1 MNEAE
6 MRRCIIDL
14 VLWAD
19 ENKVRN
25 IWGFVSNYLKDE
37 MVGIHAEP
45 EYIIAYADFLKAQ
58 RRKAKRKQEGQ

>member
-6 MRRCIIDL
+6 KRRCIIDL

-19 ENKVRN
+19 ADKVSS
-25 IWGFVSNYLKDE
+25 IWAFVSHYLKDE

-45 EYIIAYADFLKAQ
+45 EYIIAHADYL
-58 RRKAKRKQEGQ
+58 KAKRRKDKKVGKI

>member
-6 MRRCIIDL
+6 KRRCIIDL

-19 ENKVRN
+19 ADKVSS
-25 IWGFVSNYLKDE
+25 IWAFVSHYLKDE

-45 EYIIAYADFLKAQ
+45 E
-58 RRKAKRKQEGQ
+58 